1 MYVSYLRVLVLFF
14 LVALRAL
21 LVSMSFLFLPFLS
34 VPVAYLDYCIPC
46 YVKGSVLFVYL
57 FVALFLSVLL
67 QCVWPCF
74 PSFFL
79 VFQTLLFGISIFHWI
94 LFVVRMV
101 WLYSFRALLFLRY
114 ILVFPV
120 LFRYPPPGRFHWC
133 LLEVVVLVICLLF
146 PGDSCSIVIFF
157 ISPHPFF
164 SRVLIPHPLMCVC
177 ILFHAP
183 SYFACLFSFSM
194 CDNTQSCML

>member
-1 MYVSYLRVLVLFF
+1 LYVSYLRVLVLFF

-101 WLYSFRALLFLRY
+101 WLYSFRALLFFA
-114 ILVFPV
+114 I
-120 LFRYPPPGRFHWC
+120 YPSVSRIVSISASWAFS
-133 LLEVVVLVICLLF
+133 LVLVGGCRFGNLSVVSRRFLF
-146 PGDSCSIVIFF
+146 YRYFLYI
-157 ISPHPFF
+157 
-164 SRVLIPHPLMCVC
+164 
-177 ILFHAP
+177 AP
-183 SYFACLFSFSM
+183 SVFL
-194 CDNTQSCML
+194 